1 MSYCPHT
8 DKEIKG
14 MLRVIGAK
22 TVENLFSDIPAGL
35 RAGELGLEKGKN
47 EFEVMEE
54 LSKLSANCQVDKIS
68 FTGGGFYDHF
78 IPSAVDAL
86 SQMSG
91 FLTSYTPYQSECSQ
105 GTLQA
110 LYEYQTAVCRLT
122 GLDGANASVY
132 DGGTALAEG
141 IMMATR
147 KTSRKKIVIDGCVNP
162 LYRNIVNTY
171 FSGQKFEVIEITPDG
186 CGMDREKFI
195 KAIDGNTAAVVI
207 QNPNF
212 FGTVDDYADIT
223 SAAHGVGA
231 LAVGSFYPVAMA
243 LLKTPAETGFDIAT
257 GEGQS
262 LGMPLSFGGPYLGYI
277 AASSA
282 CLRSLPGRIVG
293 ATCDSGGRRG
303 FVLTLQA
310 REQHIR
316 RERASSNICSNQN
329 LCAIRALIYL
339 SLVGKKGFREVAELS
354 RDKSEY
360 AKELIGNINAVKIKN
375 SAPTF
380 NEFVFET
387 DLPADMILEAMS
399 KSGIAAGIAP
409 GGFYEGFKKSV
420 LISFTE
426 KNKKEDIDFLAQE
439 LAKFLTEK
447 K

>member
-8 DKEIKG
+8 DKEIEK
-14 MLRVIGAK
+14 MLRAIGADS
-22 TVENLFSDIPAGL
+22 VDELFSDIPAGL
-35 RAGELGLEKGKN
+35 RAGELEIEKGKS
-47 EFEVMEE
+47 EFEIMGKLE
-54 LSKLSANCQVDKIS
+54 KLSAKCSSGRIG

-141 IMMATR
+141 IMMAAR
-147 KTSRKKIVIDGCVNP
+147 KTSRKKIVIDACVNP
-162 LYRNIVNTY
+162 LYRDIVKTY
-171 FSGQKFEVIEITPDG
+171 FSGQEFEVIEITPDG
-186 CGMDREKFI
+186 CGMDREQFI

-212 FGTVDDYADIT
+212 FGTVDDYSDVT
-223 SAAHGVGA
+223 SEAHSAGA

-262 LGMPLSFGGPYLGYI
+262 LGIPLSFGGPYLGYI
-277 AASSA
+277 AATSA
-282 CLRSLPGRIVG
+282 CLRNLPGRIAG
-293 ATCDSGGRRG
+293 ATCDSEGRRG

-316 RERASSNICSNQN
+316 RERAFSNICSNQN
-329 LCAIRALIYL
+329 LCALRALIYL
-339 SLVGKKGFREVAELS
+339 SLVGKKGFREIAELS

-360 AKELIGNINAVKIKN
+360 AKELIANIDSVKIKN
-375 SAPTF
+375 TASTF

-387 DLPADMILEAMS
+387 DFCAETVLEAMS
-399 KSGIAAGIAP
+399 EAGIDAGIAI
-409 GGFYEGFKKSV
+409 GVFYEGFKKSV
-420 LISFTE
+420 LVSFTE
-426 KNKKEDIDFLAQE
+426 KSRKEDIDFFARE